1 MVKYSLWDQ
10 YWNKYDSF
18 ENIKYSVLFVQVNM
32 QEACLILWYCAE
44 CEIWLYAVVIFILF
58 LSFYHVGDKE
68 IIKQRIPKHKWNDWI
83 TENDFL

>member
-32 QEACLILWYCAE
+32 QEACLIL
-44 CEIWLYAVVIFILF
+44 
-58 LSFYHVGDKE
+58 
-68 IIKQRIPKHKWNDWI
+68 
-83 TENDFL
+83 